1 MKSAIGKEPKIQFG
15 KMIRKHLL
23 AYRHYEADK
32 YGEGEQE
39 SWNVITE
46 RIERMERHAI
56 RRKLLYA
63 VAAAV
68 VLFVAGGISFW
79 LHSGRIDGQSIEE
92 LAQTLSTQEI
102 GNNKILLVTTGEKL
116 LNVDDDA
123 SLKYKSDEIGRA
135 HV

>member
-39 SWNVITE
+39 SRNVITE

-63 VAAAV
+63 VAAV
-68 VLFVAGGISFW
+68 SYTHLIVIAGLAIEKGMKA
-79 LHSGRIDGQSIEE
+79 EE
-92 LAQTLSTQEI
+92 LKSIVFPHPTVGEI
-102 GNNKILLVTTGEKL
+102 IKEAL
-116 LNVDDDA
+116 
-123 SLKYKSDEIGRA
+123 Y
-135 HV
+135 